1 MASLISSPM
10 ACCSRRSSL
19 QDYQYRDRL
28 EKNDACQGRNIHDVV
43 HLVDG
48 QASMYLLHS
57 SARILHGIQRLLVD
71 VGRLDRVNLLL
82 QRHDL
87 CACLLE
93 RVFKLLLSP

>member
-1 MASLISSPM
+1 VHVKG
-10 ACCSRRSSL
+10 
-19 QDYQYRDRL
+19 
-28 EKNDACQGRNIHDVV
+28 ENVHDVV

-57 SARILHGIQRLLVD
+57 RARILHRIQRLLVD
-71 VGRLDRVNLLL
+71 VGCLDGVNLLL
-82 QRHDL
+82 QRHNL